1 MQTIENNQ
9 RRLVLIGTICPL
21 FSAACGR
28 KMVISGS
35 RDALAQ
41 RSLKRLV
48 RRRILKIHSAP
59 VDITVDKETPPSSEK
74 AQQNQHFKYRR
85 PARNSYLS
93 VNRPLISLCAL
104 QHSALSTANRS
115 VSLMLNMHR
124 SGAACSLSVTSIGI
138 CLSRQQRAFDA
149 PAPFSQP
156 CSSAPLTR
164 PDCGTIVTQTFGMLA
179 AHEPRVF
186 PGNS

>member
-9 RRLVLIGTICPL
+9 RRPILIGTICPL
-21 FSAACGR
+21 FLATSDQ
-28 KMVISGS
+28 KMVVNGS
-35 RDALAQ
+35 RDALVQ
-41 RSLKRLV
+41 RSPRRLPQP
-48 RRRILKIHSAP
+48 RILKIHSAP
-59 VDITVDKETPPSSEK
+59 VDITVDKETPPGSEK
-74 AQQNQHFKYRR
+74 AQQNQHFKYHR
-85 PARNSYLS
+85 PARNSYRS
-93 VNRPLISLCAL
+93 VNKPLIAPTKP
-104 QHSALSTANRS
+104 QHSAMSTANRS

-138 CLSRQQRAFDA
+138 CLSRQQRAFLR

-156 CSSAPLTR
+156 STPAPLTR
-164 PDCGTIVTQTFGMLA
+164 LDCGTIVTQTFGMLA